1 MRWLKLSEILKLEGV
16 VKCYESLRAVDGV
29 TLSIKEGT
37 VTGLIGPNG
46 SGKSTL
52 FNVISGLDRADEGKI
67 WFRGIRIDNLP
78 PHKIFSLGLVKSFQ
92 DPRLFLGMTVLD
104 NLLVPPKGQIG
115 ENPLNA
121 PIHSRW
127 RAQEISLAKKSSDL
141 LSRLL
146 LKGLHKTLSAEISGG
161 QMKLLEMGRTLM
173 ADPRML
179 LLDEPTAGVA
189 PKLARDIF
197 ERLLALREEFNLTLF
212 IIEHR
217 LEVLFDYVEYV
228 YVMHRGK
235 VLAEGKP
242 EEILE
247 NKVVAEVYLGG

>member
-1 MRWLKLSEILKLEGV
+1 VNEILKLENV

-29 TLSIKEGT
+29 SLSIKEGS
-37 VTGLIGPNG
+37 VIGLIGPNG

-52 FNVISGLDRADEGKI
+52 FNVISGLDRANEGKI
-67 WFRGIRIDNLP
+67 WFRGIRIENLP

-104 NLLVPPKGQIG
+104 NMLVPPKGQKG
-115 ENPLNA
+115 ESPVIAPL
-121 PIHSRW
+121 HSKW
-127 RAQEISLAKKSSDL
+127 RDQEIALATKASEL
-141 LSRLL
+141 LEKLL

-173 ADPRML
+173 AEPRML

-197 ERLLALREEFNLTLF
+197 ERLLKLREEFNLTLF

-235 VLAEGKP
+235 ILAEGKP
-242 EEILE
+242 DDILY

>member
-1 MRWLKLSEILKLEGV
+1 MTDILQLEDV

-29 TLSIKEGT
+29 SLSIEEGT

-52 FNVISGLDRADEGKI
+52 FNVVSGLERADRGRI
-67 WFRGIRIDNLP
+67 WFKGIRIDNLP

-104 NLLVPPKGQIG
+104 NMLVPPKGQIG
-115 ENPLNA
+115 ESPLNA

-127 RAQEISLAKKSSDL
+127 RAQEVELAKKSCDL
-141 LSRLL
+141 LDRLL
-146 LKGLHKTLSAEISGG
+146 LRGLHRVLSSEISGG

-173 ADPRML
+173 AEPKML

-197 ERLLALREEFNLTLF
+197 ERLLSLREEFNLTLF

-235 VLAEGKP
+235 ILAEGKP
-242 EEILE
+242 EEILN
-247 NKVVAEVYLGG
+247 NKVVADVYLGG

>member
-1 MRWLKLSEILKLEGV
+1 MSEILRLENV
-16 VKCYESLRAVDGV
+16 VKCFESLRAVDGV
-29 TLSIKEGT
+29 SLSIKEGT

-52 FNVISGLDRADEGKI
+52 FNVIAGLDRADEGKI
-67 WFRGIRIDNLP
+67 WFNGIRIDNLP
-78 PHKIFSLGLVKSFQ
+78 PHKIFALGLVKSFQ

-104 NLLVPPKGQIG
+104 NMLVPPKGQKG
-115 ENPLNA
+115 ESPVIAPL
-121 PIHSRW
+121 HSKW
-127 RAQEISLAKKSSDL
+127 RDQEIRLAKKSSEL
-141 LSRLL
+141 LDKLL
-146 LKGLHKTLSAEISGG
+146 LRGLHKTLSAEISGG

-173 ADPRML
+173 AEPKML
-179 LLDEPTAGVA
+179 LLDEPTSGVA

-197 ERLLALREEFNLTLF
+197 ERLLKLREEFNLTLF

-228 YVMHRGK
+228 YVMHRGQ
-235 VLAEGKP
+235 VIAEGKP

>member
-1 MRWLKLSEILKLEGV
+1 MSEILKLEDV

-29 TLSIKEGT
+29 SLSVKEGSI
-37 VTGLIGPNG
+37 TGLIGPNG

-52 FNVISGLDRADEGKI
+52 FNVISGLEKPDSGKVL
-67 WFRGIRIDNLP
+67 FQGQRIDTQP
-78 PHKIFSLGLVKSFQ
+78 AHKIYALGLVKSFQ

-104 NLLVPPKGQIG
+104 NLLVPPKGQKG
-115 ENPLNA
+115 ENPINA
-121 PIHSRW
+121 PIHSAW
-127 RAQEISLAKKSSDL
+127 RSQEVELASKSSEIL
-141 LSRLL
+141 RRLL
-146 LKGLHKTLSAEISGG
+146 LRGLHARLSAEISGG

-173 ADPRML
+173 SEPKML

-189 PKLARDIF
+189 PQLAREIF
-197 ERLLALREEFNLTLF
+197 ERMIKMREELNLTFF

-235 VLAEGKP
+235 VLAEGTP
-242 EEILE
+242 DEILN
-247 NKVVAEVYLGG
+247 NKIVAEVYLGG

>member
-1 MRWLKLSEILKLEGV
+1 MSEILRLENV

-29 TLSIKEGT
+29 SLSIEEGA
-37 VTGLIGPNG
+37 VVGLIGPNG

-52 FNVISGLDRADEGKI
+52 FNVIAGLEKLDEGRI
-67 WFRGIRIDNLP
+67 WFRGVRIDNLP
-78 PHKIFSLGLVKSFQ
+78 AHKIFSLGLVKSFQ

-115 ENPLNA
+115 ESPLNA

-127 RAQEISLAKKSSDL
+127 RNQEISLAKKSSDIL
-141 LSRLL
+141 GRLL
-146 LKGLHKTLSAEISGG
+146 LKGLHKTLAAEISGG

-173 ADPRML
+173 AEPKML

-197 ERLLALREEFNLTLF
+197 EKLLTLREEFNLTLF

-235 VLAEGKP
+235 VIAMGKP
-242 EEILE
+242 EEILN
-247 NKVVAEVYLGG
+247 NKLVAEVYLGG